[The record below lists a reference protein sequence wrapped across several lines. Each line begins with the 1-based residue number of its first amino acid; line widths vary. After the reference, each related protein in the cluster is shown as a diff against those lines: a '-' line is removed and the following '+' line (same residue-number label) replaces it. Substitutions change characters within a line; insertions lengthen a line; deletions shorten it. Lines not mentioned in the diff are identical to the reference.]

1 MFSCGR
7 CHDLESDM
15 EPVIVR
21 WINVTGQGIPDRL
34 ELFETR
40 EAANKAITENNRFS
54 ANWQGV
60 IE

>member
-1 MFSCGR
+1 MR
-7 CHDLESDM
+7 
-15 EPVIVR
+15 PVTVR
-21 WINVTGQGIPDRL
+21 WINVTGQGITDRL

-40 EAANKAITENNRFS
+40 EAANKAISENNKLS

>member
-1 MFSCGR
+1 
-7 CHDLESDM
+7 M
-15 EPVIVR
+15 EPVTVR

-40 EAANKAITENNRFS
+40 EAANRAITENNKFS